1 MIWIITSWIENIN
14 LIKLCQQ
21 SETPFCILAD
31 TQWRPYQDKTI
42 SYQKSHIQW
51 LLEEAEK
58 IWCTHII
65 LPPINELEHFHT
77 KEYKLKNTTIIPL
90 FTEYINYCFWKSLV
104 WKIGYIWG
112 YSNIQ
117 YIEKIH
123 NLLSKQY
130 IITNQQQ
137 QTKNFQQPLSKRTK
151 DTSMREYFLRLLS
164 PRQMMIN
171 KIIKTDL
178 KYFKDANV
186 DTIIP
191 LSYSYFNFQT
201 TISNFFNP
209 KKQKFHKRNI
219 IENIFT
225 NTIKEKNIIS
235 WQHKTVTIYHTW
247 SQHFFTGQKK
257 WERLLSQW
265 NKLSL
270 IYKEIVI

>member
-1 MIWIITSWIENIN
+1 MIWIITSWTENIN

-21 SETPFCILAD
+21 SDIAFCILAD

-42 SYQKSHIQW
+42 SYQKSHIQSFI
-51 LLEEAEK
+51 EKAEK

-65 LPPINELEHFHT
+65 LPPIHELEHIHNKWYQT
-77 KEYKLKNTTIIPL
+77 KNITIIPL
-90 FTEYINYCFWKSLV
+90 FSQYINYCFTKSLI

-117 YIEKIH
+117 YIEKTH
-123 NLLSKQY
+123 NLLSQQY
-130 IITNQQQ
+130 TPTDQQK
-137 QTKNFQQPLSKRTK
+137 QTKNFQQPLSKRAK

-219 IENIFT
+219 IEDIFKNYIT
-225 NTIKEKNIIS
+225 SSKIVSNTTTDIY
-235 WQHKTVTIYHTW
+235 IYHTW
-247 SQHFFTGQKK
+247 SQHFFSEQKK

-265 NKLSL
+265 NKFSI
-270 IYKEIVI
+270 IYKEILI